1 MFLPWELRTAY
12 FVVTNT
18 IFRIIALWTLLK
30 NTWIW
35 IRTYSAHNLF
45 LRIYI
50 HAAGITA
57 DAPYTAISGVFA
69 WLLDQS
75 PPRQNLLAPLN
86 GTLLLPIGQLRSAA
100 TATLETDQ
108 WPNLVTQ
115 TRPAPSPLGD
125 TRPDL
130 RVWHTTA
137 SALFLEALSV
147 VCWGSYCRLLL
158 SRYRRLG
165 IYFLFKLTEIKR
177 PIKNL
182 KNPKR
187 LHQ

>member
-1 MFLPWELRTAY
+1 MFLPWELRTPY

-18 IFRIIALWTLLK
+18 IFRIFSTQFFLW
-30 NTWIW
+30 
-35 IRTYSAHNLF
+35 
-45 LRIYI
+45 IYI

-69 WLLDQS
+69 GLLDQS
-75 PPRQNLLAPLN
+75 PPGQHLLAPLN

-100 TATLETDQ
+100 TASLETDQ

-115 TRPAPSPLGD
+115 TRSASSPLGD

-130 RVWHTTA
+130 GVWHTTA

-147 VCWGSYCRLLL
+147 VCWRSYCRLLL

-177 PIKNL
+177 LNKNL
-182 KNPKR
+182 KKPKR
-187 LHQ
+187 SHQ